1 MGERKETHTFIWW
14 VNLQKRH
21 NLEDLGVKWPYL
33 MLKQTRNTN
42 DVDPADL
49 AQGRE
54 DSPAGLCDTNS
65 ELSEF
70 HKTREFI

>member
-1 MGERKETHTFIWW
+1 
-14 VNLQKRH
+14 
-21 NLEDLGVKWPYL
+21 

-70 HKTREFI
+70 HKTREFIWLAEKLLAVQEGLCSVLLTHFS